1 MRILRNVLAGFGLAV
16 WTCFGTLAHDGPE
29 HEIAELTLRIE
40 AGESADLLTQ
50 RAIEY
55 QVLGKY
61 AEAAKDLER
70 ALKLEE
76 GSVLAMR
83 ELIRAQFSLGKTNE
97 ALSTATRAVKLLRPG
112 PDHAYVLMLRA
123 DLLRRAR
130 EFQKALDDANTAVR
144 EYPGNVEWYL
154 TRSQLHALLN
164 QKTERIKGLDEGIKA
179 TGSGLLDTERVD
191 ALIADGQSDEALA
204 LIEKELKSSRL
215 RSSWLIRRA
224 KVRLGIGKSEG
235 AKADLEAA
243 IDELDRRL
251 NTKFVDASLLVDR
264 GTALDLLGKPADA
277 RKDYEQARDK
287 GFADE
292 NLRERIRILKDKAPA
307 E

>member
-1 MRILRNVLAGFGLAV
+1 MRILRNVLAAFGLAV
-16 WTCFGTLAHDGPE
+16 FACLGTQAHEGPE

-55 QVLGKY
+55 QVIGKY

-76 GSVLAMR
+76 GSVLALR

-123 DLLRRAR
+123 DLLRLSRDL
-130 EFQKALDDANTAVR
+130 QKALDDANTAIR

-224 KVRLGIGKSEG
+224 KVWLGTGKSED

-243 IDELDRRL
+243 IAELDRRL

-292 NLRERIRILKDKAPA
+292 NLRERIRVLKEKAPA

>member
-1 MRILRNVLAGFGLAV
+1 MAAFGLAV
-16 WTCFGTLAHDGPE
+16 FACLGTQAHEGPE

-55 QVLGKY
+55 QVIGKY

-76 GSVLAMR
+76 GSVLALR

-123 DLLRRAR
+123 DLLRLSRDL
-130 EFQKALDDANTAVR
+130 QKALDDANTAIR

-224 KVRLGIGKSEG
+224 KVWLGTGKSED

-243 IDELDRRL
+243 IAELDRRL

-292 NLRERIRILKDKAPA
+292 NLRERIRVLKEKAPA

>member
-1 MRILRNVLAGFGLAV
+1 MAAFGLAV
-16 WTCFGTLAHDGPE
+16 FACLGTQAHEGPE

-55 QVLGKY
+55 QVIGKY

-76 GSVLAMR
+76 GSVLALR

-123 DLLRRAR
+123 DLLRLSRDL
-130 EFQKALDDANTAVR
+130 QKALDDANTAIR

-224 KVRLGIGKSEG
+224 KVRLGTGRSED

-292 NLRERIRILKDKAPA
+292 NLRERIRVLKEKAPA

>member
-1 MRILRNVLAGFGLAV
+1 MAAFGLAV
-16 WTCFGTLAHDGPE
+16 FACLGTQAHEGPE

-55 QVLGKY
+55 QVIGKY

-76 GSVLAMR
+76 GSVLALR

-123 DLLRRAR
+123 DLLRLSRDL
-130 EFQKALDDANTAVR
+130 QKALDDANTAIR

-224 KVRLGIGKSEG
+224 KVRLGTGRSED

-292 NLRERIRILKDKAPA
+292 NLRERIRVLKDKAPA